1 MRRRL
6 TVFIVALLS
15 ALAIAAPALASVSD
29 MS

>member
-6 TVFIVALLS
+6 TVFVIALLS
-15 ALAIAAPALASVSD
+15 ALAMAAPALASVSN

>member
-6 TVFIVALLS
+6 TVFVIALLS
-15 ALAIAAPALASVSD
+15 ALAMAAPALAPVSD